1 MDLGESLGTS
11 KVSDVC
17 KLSLRNPAKS
27 GDAEERCLR
36 RMNDTPQGRVIE
48 GNAAD
53 DTLLVDQGGFHPG
66 LTLLNFPFQITRNA
80 L

>member
-1 MDLGESLGTS
+1 
-11 KVSDVC
+11 
-17 KLSLRNPAKS
+17 
-27 GDAEERCLR
+27 
-36 RMNDTPQGRVIE
+36 MNDTPQGRVIE

-53 DTLLVDQGGFHPG
+53 DTLLVDQGGFRHG